1 MMISVFELFSIGVGP
16 SSSHTVG
23 PMRAACAFAKALSE
37 RSDLEKVVR
46 VTIQLYGSLA
56 LTGHGHGTNF
66 AVVLG
71 LEGDLPESIDPET
84 IHERFHQIGIRSSLQ
99 LYGKKN
105 IQFDVMRDLIWHMQD
120 VLPFHSNGM
129 VFSAFDADGHCL
141 YESTQY
147 SIGGGFV
154 VTNESLSGVTQGPSR
169 DCPYPYQSAKQL
181 LALCQQH
188 QLTIAQL
195 IMANEKAWCDE
206 VTIRKKLLHI
216 WQVMDDSIER
226 GIRRPVGI
234 LPGGLN
240 VRLRAPGLYQRL
252 LALQEKGEVKEM
264 DWLSLFAIAVNE
276 ENAAGRRIVTAP
288 TNGAAG
294 IIPCVMKYYLM
305 FYPPKSEDVIIEYLL
320 TCAAIGILYK
330 KNASISAA
338 EMGCQ
343 GEVGVACSMAAAGLA
358 AIIGGTIDQVECAA
372 EMGMEHHLGLTCDPI
387 AGLVQIPCIE
397 RNAMGAVQAVNGARL
412 ALLGD
417 GEHHVSLDWVIRA
430 MYETGLSMS
439 TQFKET
445 SQGGLAVSQPAC

>member
-1 MMISVFELFSIGVGP
+1 MMISIFELFSIGIGP

-37 RSDLEKVVR
+37 RADFDKVAR
-46 VTIQLYGSLA
+46 VTIQLFGSLA
-56 LTGHGHGTNF
+56 LTGHGHGTNL

-84 IHERFHQIGIRSSLQ
+84 VTLRFHVIGTESSLN
-99 LYGKKN
+99 LYGKKK
-105 IQFDVMRDLIWHMQD
+105 IRFDVMRDLVWHMQD
-120 VLPFHSNGM
+120 VLPYHSNGM
-129 VFSAFDADGHCL
+129 RFTAFDADGNVL
-141 YESTQY
+141 SESTQY

-154 VTNESLSGVTQGPSR
+154 VTDETLSGVNAGPSR
-169 DCPYPYQSAKQL
+169 DCPYPFQSAKQL
-181 LALCQQH
+181 LLLCEQH
-188 QLTIAQL
+188 KITIAQL
-195 IMANEKAWCDE
+195 MMANETAWEDAAT
-206 VTIRKKLLHI
+206 VRQKILNI
-216 WQVMDDSIER
+216 WRVMDESIER
-226 GIRRPVGI
+226 GIRRPAGI
-234 LPGGLN
+234 LPGGLK
-240 VRLRAPGLYQRL
+240 VRLRAPGLYTQLIERQ
-252 LALQEKGEVKEM
+252 AKGEVKEM

-276 ENAAGRRIVTAP
+276 ENAAGKRIVTAP

-305 FYPPKSEDVIIEYLL
+305 FYPPQNDDAIIDYLL

-358 AIIGGTIDQVECAA
+358 AIMGGTINQVESAA

-417 GEHHVSLDWVIRA
+417 GEHFVSLDWVIRA

-439 TQFKET
+439 THFKET
-445 SQGGLAVSQPAC
+445 SLGGLAVSQPAC